1 MGWLSLASA
10 LLPSLFKTVDKVVDN
25 KAEAEQLKLQLQK
38 DILSGEMK
46 ELESAT
52 KVLVA
57 EMSGS
62 WLQRNWR
69 PMVMVNF
76 MVLINAYWCG
86 FVPDNLTPEALSAI
100 FELVKWG
107 LGGYVIGRS
116 GEKIVKTWKN
126 S

>member
-1 MGWLSLASA
+1 MLSILST
-10 LLPSLFKTVDKVVDN
+10 LLPGIFKTIDKVVEN
-25 KAEAEQLKLQLQK
+25 KAEAEKIKLSLQGQ
-38 DILSGEMK
+38 ILEGEAK
-46 ELESAT
+46 ELEAAA
-52 KVLVA
+52 KVMMA

-69 PMVMVNF
+69 PIAMMNFLLLVN
-76 MVLINAYWCG
+76 MYWFG
-86 FVPDNLTPEALSAI
+86 FTPENLSQASINSI
-100 FELVKWG
+100 FELIKWG